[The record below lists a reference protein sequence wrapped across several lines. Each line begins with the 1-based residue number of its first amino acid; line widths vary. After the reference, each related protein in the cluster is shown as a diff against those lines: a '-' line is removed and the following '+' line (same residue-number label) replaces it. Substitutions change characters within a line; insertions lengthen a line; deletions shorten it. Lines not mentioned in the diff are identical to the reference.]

1 METALNFDEWNT
13 TSHGLRLVLT
23 GQANNQSFVS
33 ILNDTKRVQISSF
46 SQCFPG
52 SLADG

>member
-1 METALNFDEWNT
+1 METALNLDEWNT
-13 TSHGLRLVLT
+13 TSHGQRLVLT